1 MRELTA
7 RFSQS
12 APCHLIWTG
21 PPIAAPSPVVYMLT
35 IAVADGGRRIDGCNV
50 NGVFFDCNQVVG
62 ISGVFIGSVVHSQ
75 YYLGVAEARGVP
87 YANCTLT
94 AGSQNITV
102 PSSAGMGI
110 GQAITSP
117 SSIAGGYV
125 AAIIDPVTIQ
135 SSAQAVASATETV
148 LIGGECVLMDCISS
162 MTDTN
167 DCQFNELWLICNQER
182 GAQYSYGPCIV
193 LNGSSNPG
201 SGPGFL
207 HYGNTSINTF
217 REIVVSFIWGAGL
230 VVNNTDHN
238 FFEKVNVSTLT
249 GVAQN
254 VVLNGWIGTQNG
266 GARLNTFDYGVG
278 LHIYSYGTETG
289 GFTSPASN
297 NNFRNLDIQNGSQIA
312 FLGTG
317 SSVAV
322 SNVAAPTLL
331 SQLNGTAPVVAQFAD
346 SSPAG
351 GNPRGFY
358 SVDLQVQRTLAT
370 QVASGA
376 QSTLGG
382 GSGNTVTGQYAVVS
396 GGDLNTAGAIGAC
409 VPGGAI
415 NRATASY
422 SVATG
427 SSALADLYAAVV
439 HSGGDIASGR
449 QSQHVKQILRASSA
463 TNITPVRLTADGLAA
478 SALNTANLTYSM
490 EACSI
495 SVQLIAMDTGSGA
508 NIYSWLQPLGLLRRN
523 GTVGNVVYVPG
534 TPVIVT
540 SGTTTGIAITEA
552 ADTVNGAYSITFTPP
567 TGNTSV
573 WRVVA
578 TIEFTRLDGA

>member
-1 MRELTA
+1 M
-7 RFSQS
+7 
-12 APCHLIWTG
+12 
-21 PPIAAPSPVVYMLT
+21 
-35 IAVADGGRRIDGCNV
+35 
-50 NGVFFDCNQVVG
+50 
-62 ISGVFIGSVVHSQ
+62 
-75 YYLGVAEARGVP
+75 
-87 YANCTLT
+87 
-94 AGSQNITV
+94 
-102 PSSAGMGI
+102 
-110 GQAITSP
+110 
-117 SSIAGGYV
+117 
-125 AAIIDPVTIQ
+125 
-135 SSAQAVASATETV
+135 
-148 LIGGECVLMDCISS
+148 
-162 MTDTN
+162 
-167 DCQFNELWLICNQER
+167 
-182 GAQYSYGPCIV
+182 
-193 LNGSSNPG
+193 
-201 SGPGFL
+201 
-207 HYGNTSINTF
+207 
-217 REIVVSFIWGAGL
+217 
-230 VVNNTDHN
+230 
-238 FFEKVNVSTLT
+238 
-249 GVAQN
+249 
-254 VVLNGWIGTQNG
+254 
-266 GARLNTFDYGVG
+266 
-278 LHIYSYGTETG
+278 
-289 GFTSPASN
+289 
-297 NNFRNLDIQNGSQIA
+297 
-312 FLGTG
+312 
-317 SSVAV
+317 
-322 SNVAAPTLL
+322 
-331 SQLNGTAPVVAQFAD
+331 
-346 SSPAG
+346 
-351 GNPRGFY
+351 
-358 SVDLQVQRTLAT
+358 QRTLAT